1 MITEE
6 KVLPQWPTRDSVVK
20 ALEEV
25 IDIEKLTGSERGYVI
40 SMVLQAFVDG
50 HKLGCD
56 TISEGWRQ
64 SNEKLFARK

>member
-6 KVLPQWPTRDSVVK
+6 KVWPTRDSVVK

-25 IDIEKLTGSERGYVI
+25 IDIEKLTGTERGYVI